1 MNEDGVD
8 EFGSGTFLY
17 SGAKLLYISP
27 AMSSFYLR
35 FDPGHFRVR
44 EIVF

>member
-17 SGAKLLYISP
+17 SGAKSLYISP
-27 AMSSFYLR
+27 AKSSFYLR
-35 FDPGHFRVR
+35 FDQGHFRVH
-44 EIVF
+44 EMVF